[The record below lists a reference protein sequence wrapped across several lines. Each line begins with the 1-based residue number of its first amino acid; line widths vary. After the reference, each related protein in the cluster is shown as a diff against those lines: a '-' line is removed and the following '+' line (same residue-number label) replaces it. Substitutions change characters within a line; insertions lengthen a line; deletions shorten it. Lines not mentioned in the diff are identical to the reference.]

1 MKLFLLIPA
10 YPLVTGHT
18 LFLLASLSPSYI
30 VTAVSVW
37 AIRTLLQSKK
47 NYLLQKSLEYW
58 NKTLDDVLSKDEF
71 KVLPPVS
78 SKKGKNM

>member
-1 MKLFLLIPA
+1 M
-10 YPLVTGHT
+10 
-18 LFLLASLSPSYI
+18 
-30 VTAVSVW
+30 TAVSVW

-47 NYLLQKSLEYW
+47 NYFLQKSLEYW

>member
-1 MKLFLLIPA
+1 M
-10 YPLVTGHT
+10 
-18 LFLLASLSPSYI
+18 SLSPSYI
-30 VTAVSVW
+30 VTVVSVW

-47 NYLLQKSLEYW
+47 NYFLQKNLEYW

-71 KVLPPVS
+71 KVTPPVS